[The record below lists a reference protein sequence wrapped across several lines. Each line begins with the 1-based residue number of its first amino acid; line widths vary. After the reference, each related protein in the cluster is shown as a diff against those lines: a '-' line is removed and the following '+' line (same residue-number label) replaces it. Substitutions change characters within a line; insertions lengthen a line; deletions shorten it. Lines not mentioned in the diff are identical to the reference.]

1 MSMMGQSGLLKFTV
15 LGVNMKAIIALIV
28 IYITAFV
35 TTYGHAYNAMSSA
48 WIGENAIG
56 AFISAVL
63 WPLYWS
69 VQLWR

>member
-1 MSMMGQSGLLKFTV
+1 MMAWSGLLKLTV
-15 LGVNMKAIIALIV
+15 LGVNMKVTIATFA
-28 IYITAFV
+28 IYIAAFV
-35 TTYGHAYNAMSSA
+35 VTYGHAYNAMSSV

-69 VQLWR
+69 VQIWK

>member
-1 MSMMGQSGLLKFTV
+1 MEWSGLLKHTAP
-15 LGVNMKAIIALIV
+15 GANMKATIATFA
-28 IYITAFV
+28 IYIAAFV
-35 TTYGHAYNAMSSA
+35 VTYGHAYNAMSSA

-56 AFISAVL
+56 AFISSIL